1 MIFNKTRIS
10 KHKES
15 VITYLMKLDSECRDL
30 RFQLNEFN
38 KDQIVKSLINKTE
51 LQRKY
56 RRYYKVLNI

>member
-10 KHKES
+10 KHKDS
-15 VITYLMKLDSECRDL
+15 VITYLIKLDKECRDL
-30 RFQLNEFN
+30 RFELNEFN
-38 KDQIVKSLINKTE
+38 KDRIVKSLINKTD

>member
-38 KDQIVKSLINKTE
+38 KDQIVKSLINK
-51 LQRKY
+51 
-56 RRYYKVLNI
+56 N